1 MGAYAMTQ
9 DQSLPI
15 GTSFAGHTVE
25 QVLGQG
31 GFGITYRVRNNTN
44 GGQAALKE
52 FFPSDDADRLGG
64 ISVQA
69 KPQRE
74 DRFDMGRRAFLH
86 EARTLNNLP
95 RQRGLVRIQGAF
107 EKHGTVYALMD
118 FIDGEPLDRA
128 MRIVLNKR
136 PAVPLP
142 LLRDLIESM
151 MGALHSIHNVGVLHR
166 DIKPGNVMIRRD
178 GQPILIDF
186 GAARPMARAN
196 SLASMF
202 SRRYAAL
209 EQFPTHRTGYSAD
222 IVDGPAID
230 IFGFSVLLYELVSQS
245 LPPDAEERYKT
256 LGARGRDPYLPV
268 RDNLV
273 RNRVPHNYPDALLDV
288 IDLGCALFPT
298 DRIKSADEMAHRLP
312 DVIDG
317 SGSIL
322 HYVDNANVSGR
333 LSRVRRNEQVPPPA
347 PTPTTGFGQ
356 GDDQNQNPR
365 PGKKRSG
372 GAWAMI
378 FIILALAGGS
388 VVYGLLTK

>member
-1 MGAYAMTQ
+1 MIGAHAMTQ
-9 DQSLPI
+9 DQSLPL
-15 GTSFAGHTVE
+15 GTTIAGHTVE

-31 GFGITYRVRNNTN
+31 GFGITYRVRNNAN

-64 ISVQA
+64 TSVQA

-74 DRFDMGRRAFLH
+74 DRFDMGRRAFLN
-86 EARTLNNLP
+86 EARTLNSLP

-128 MRIVLNKR
+128 MRIVLSKR
-136 PAVPLP
+136 PAVPFP
-142 LLRDLIESM
+142 LLKDLVESM
-151 MGALHSIHNVGVLHR
+151 IGALHAIHTVDVLHR

-186 GAARPMARAN
+186 GAARPMVRAN

-209 EQFPTHRTGYSAD
+209 EQFPSHRTGYRAD
-222 IVDGPAID
+222 AVDGPAID

-245 LPPDAEERYKT
+245 LPPDAEERFKT
-256 LGARGRDPYLPV
+256 IAKRGRDPYLPV

-273 RNRVPHNYPDALLDV
+273 RNRVSHDYPDALLDV
-288 IDLGCALFPT
+288 IDRGCALFSR
-298 DRIKSADEMAHRLP
+298 DRIKSADEMAEQLQG
-312 DVIDG
+312 VIDG
-317 SGSIL
+317 ASAMAHDDAGSRRSR
-322 HYVDNANVSGR
+322 ARGR
-333 LSRVRRNEQVPPPA
+333 GAPVP

-356 GDDQNQNPR
+356 MDAQNDNAGPAA
-365 PGKKRSG
+365 PKRSG
-372 GAWAMI
+372 AAWAMI
-378 FIILALAGGS
+378 LIILMLAGGG
-388 VVYGLLTK
+388 VAYGLLTQ